1 MLVLWPPVVS
11 ISQYIRMTN
20 HSPIYTRLDVNS
32 FLLQY
37 RYYCTIKQVN
47 IQQLR
52 SLTRKIKN
60 NYQFIYIL

>member
-37 RYYCTIKQVN
+37 IGITILQIN

-52 SLTRKIKN
+52 SLN
-60 NYQFIYIL
+60 